1 MRSIRWVRLT
11 HLCFLSPLD
20 EQGFDIKSDIIEK
33 ELSNDGSTA
42 TVRLASDKNLSLVG
56 NPGDTINLAVT
67 QSPSYIPV
75 STKITNVVKA
85 GDDYTLSFKSINFD
99 YKFFAAGDN
108 VQIESTTAAG
118 TIKEIKQDTGEL
130 VVTSTSDLTDVVGDR
145 IESLKVYRANGT
157 FDNYIVESDGSI
169 TATITG
175 VSDNFIDSNNN
186 RGETFIFEFDSPK
199 HGSEFDR
206 NGTIVTSPFSI
217 TPDIAPLTQVIYRI
231 NRVDYKREPAFDPAT
246 KNVVWTP
253 GDEILVEGL
262 NTIKVTYMAGQNVAQ
277 SVSQEFIAKK
287 NPKTSITST
296 QKYFDSNQGLIVD
309 AGVVFSKFGSGLVDI
324 KSYGFYEVDDSFQ
337 NEVGKYYRVVDNV
350 VESYST
356 LETEITDLRT
366 QVLSLT

>member
-1 MRSIRWVRLT
+1 M
-11 HLCFLSPLD
+11 
-20 EQGFDIKSDIIEK
+20 
-33 ELSNDGSTA
+33 
-42 TVRLASDKNLSLVG
+42 
-56 NPGDTINLAVT
+56 T
-67 QSPSYIPV
+67 QRP
-75 STKITNVVKA
+75 
-85 GDDYTLSFKSINFD
+85 
-99 YKFFAAGDN
+99 
-108 VQIESTTAAG
+108 
-118 TIKEIKQDTGEL
+118 
-130 VVTSTSDLTDVVGDR
+130 
-145 IESLKVYRANGT
+145 
-157 FDNYIVESDGSI
+157 
-169 TATITG
+169 
-175 VSDNFIDSNNN
+175 
-186 RGETFIFEFDSPK
+186 
-199 HGSEFDR
+199 
-206 NGTIVTSPFSI
+206 
-217 TPDIAPLTQVIYRI
+217 
-231 NRVDYKREPAFDPAT
+231 